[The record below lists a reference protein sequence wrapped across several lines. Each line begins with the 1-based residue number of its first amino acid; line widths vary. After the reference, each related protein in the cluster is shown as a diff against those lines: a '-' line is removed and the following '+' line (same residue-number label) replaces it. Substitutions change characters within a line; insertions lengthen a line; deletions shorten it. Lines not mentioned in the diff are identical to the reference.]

1 MTRDGSNWD
10 HWKAQFLAWAVAGT
24 GGTWDGPLNADGSL
38 RSDGSIVQWAH
49 TTGKSGSG
57 MKYDMTT
64 PIHLKA
70 PAGKE
75 IVLRNDDERKELK
88 TGLNEIKDV
97 HGYLLGLSDVGGLY
111 YMSKGGSI
119 WDHWKNHFLA
129 WAV

>member
-1 MTRDGSNWD
+1 MIFALCKTRIIAHNCIGASQPEQRGIMNR
-10 HWKAQFLAWAVAGT
+10 T
-24 GGTWDGPLNADGSL
+24 GKK
-38 RSDGSIVQWAH
+38 SDGSTYDA
-49 TTGKSGSG
+49 

-70 PAGKE
+70 PAGMV
-75 IVLRNDDERKELK
+75 IVLANDAYGSSLKEKK
-88 TGLNEIKDV
+88 TGLNEIKNV
-97 HGYLLGLSDVGGLY
+97 HDYLLSLSDVGGLY

>member
-1 MTRDGSNWD
+1 
-10 HWKAQFLAWAVAGT
+10 
-24 GGTWDGPLNADGSL
+24 
-38 RSDGSIVQWAH
+38 
-49 TTGKSGSG
+49 

-70 PAGKE
+70 PAGKA
-75 IVLRNDDERKELK
+75 IVLANDAYGSSLKEKK
-88 TGLNEIKDV
+88 TGLNEIKNV
-97 HGYLLGLSDVGGLY
+97 HDYLLSLSDVGGLY